1 MIKFLPQPTVEEKYQ
16 WVYSSEEG
24 NASPFAFGSDTLVKR
39 FDAEFTES
47 FE

>member
-1 MIKFLPQPTVEEKYQ
+1 MIKLLPQPTVEEKYQ
-16 WVYSSEEG
+16 LVYNSEEG
-24 NASPFAFGSDTLVKR
+24 NANPFAFGSDTLEKR